1 MRHQFCQLVDLPIGH
16 LQHPPDVAQH
26 PACLQRT
33 EGNDLS
39 HLIAAIALLHIAD
52 HLVAAVLAEVDI
64 EVRHRH
70 AFRIEKPL
78 EQKAKPDRIEI
89 GDRQRVGDERS
100 RAGATAR
107 TDRNACGL
115 RPLNEIRDDQE
126 IARIVHAGD
135 DIELEGEPGAIV
147 LLRGAARKAVDFEP
161 VAQAFL
167 GLAAQFRGLIVCG
180 VRGIG
185 AGANREARQDRLARD
200 RAERAALGD
209 LDGGCQRLRHVG
221 EQHRHFRPRLETV
234 IRGQLLAIGLCDK
247 TSAGDAEQRVMGFV
261 IVRGREI
268 RLIGRDNRKPFRIG
282 EVDQHSL
289 SAAFLLDAV
298 ALQLDIEPVAEQAR
312 KPVAA
317 CRREGCMIGVER
329 ERDRAVRAAGQG
341 NQVLGVALEPF
352 EFDVRGLMDRR
363 FEKCPR
369 IEPHQAAVA
378 APARGKQH
386 DP

>member
-1 MRHQFCQLVDLPIGH
+1 MDL
-16 LQHPPDVAQH
+16 
-26 PACLQRT
+26 
-33 EGNDLS
+33 
-39 HLIAAIALLHIAD
+39 
-52 HLVAAVLAEVDI
+52 
-64 EVRHRH
+64 
-70 AFRIEKPL
+70 
-78 EQKAKPDRIEI
+78 
-89 GDRQRVGDERS
+89 
-100 RAGATAR
+100 
-107 TDRNACGL
+107 
-115 RPLNEIRDDQE
+115 
-126 IARIVHAGD
+126 
-135 DIELEGEPGAIV
+135 
-147 LLRGAARKAVDFEP
+147 EP

-185 AGANREARQDRLARD
+185 AGANREARQDRLAHD

-209 LDGGCQRLRHVG
+209 LDGGSQCLRHIG

-268 RLIGRDNRKPFRIG
+268 GLIGRDNRKSPGIG
-282 EVDQHSL
+282 KVDQRSL
-289 SAAFLLDAV
+289 SAAFPFDAV

-312 KPVAA
+312 KPVAP

-378 APARGKQH
+378 ALARRQQH
-386 DP
+386 NPRRLG